1 MSTQG
6 SHAHAFRKWVSGKWI
21 LGALLGSFTVGAPAQ
36 TAPVSVG
43 IPGNYQSE
51 AGCAGD
57 WDPACPAT
65 QLVYD
70 ANGDI
75 WRNTF
80 SVTPAG
86 GYEYKVAL
94 NGSWDWN
101 YGLHAQ
107 QNGPNIP
114 LATSQSPQNVTFLYD
129 HKTHWVTDNV
139 SSIIATVPGSFQSE
153 MGCSGDWDPGC
164 FRTWLQDI
172 QGSGIYS
179 FSTGAIPAGT
189 YEAKVALNGTWDVN
203 YGQGGVQNGANIA
216 FTVPANGMEVVFQ
229 WNATTH
235 DLRVIVGGIR
245 GDLTKARAYWL
256 SADTI
261 AWSVPNAA
269 GTSVSLFADPDG
281 ALTLD
286 GPGVMPGPNT
296 RSWVL
301 TPEAA
306 GLSPALRAKFPHL
319 AGLAAFKLPAEA
331 IAAAAQ
337 SLKGQLAV
345 GATLAG
351 QGVDATGLQVPG
363 VLDDLYASR
372 AGSVA
377 FGPSFVNG
385 QTTLRVWA
393 PTARSLR
400 LRLFADSTTGTF
412 TTQPMTLDPA
422 SGVWSYSAP
431 SSSLDGVYYLYE
443 AEVFVRGTNRVE
455 TNVVTDPYSVSL
467 ARNSARSQV
476 VSFDDPDLQPRGW
489 RRLAKPSLAAPEDMV
504 LYELHVRDFSATDQT
519 VPENLRGT
527 FAAFTQKRSD
537 GMKHLATLGLAGVTH
552 VHLLP
557 AFDFATTNEDKTA
570 WQAPSFETLAAL
582 PADSAEQQAL
592 VAATADRDGFN
603 WGYDPLHYNVPEG
616 SYATDADGSARILEF
631 RQMVQSLNES
641 GLRVVMDVVYNHTNS
656 AGQNPNSI
664 LDKLVPGYYH
674 RLNGDGVVLGESCCA
689 DTATEHAMM
698 EKLMVDS
705 VVLWARRYKV
715 DGFRFDI
722 MGFHLKS
729 NMLKVRAALD
739 ALTLAKDGVDGR
751 SIYLYGEAWNFGVM
765 ANNGRGENAI
775 QVNMAGTGIGSFNDR
790 IRDAVRGGGPF
801 SPRRDQGFATGL
813 FVEPNGTFGGSAAD
827 EKAEL
832 LRLTDRVKLGL
843 AGNIA
848 SYEIVDAT
856 GVRKPGRDVDY
867 FGMPG
872 AFGALP
878 SDTIQYIGVHDD
890 PDWFDAM
897 NLKLGTAV
905 PRADRVRMHR
915 LGLSIVALSQGVPF
929 FMAGDEILRSKS
941 ADRNSY
947 NSGDWFNRIDWTR
960 KTHNWGVGLPPANG
974 NQDDWGIIG
983 PALADPNLK
992 PTAKDIDGTFRHF
1005 LEMLVIRKTSGLFR
1019 LRSAEEIQKAVS
1031 FYNTGP
1037 SQIPG
1042 LIVERII
1049 HTDRFCFPAAQAV
1062 VLVNATPQA
1071 QTFSDPA
1078 FRKQPLL
1085 LHPVQA
1091 LSQDAVVRQSKFQA
1105 SSGTFTIPART
1116 TAVFIEPCLGRR

>member
-1 MSTQG
+1 MS
-6 SHAHAFRKWVSGKWI
+6 SKCPRARAIMPLALAI
-21 LGALLGSFTVGAPAQ
+21 LAGCALQVTAQ
-36 TAPVSVG
+36 TIPASVSV
-43 IPGNYQSE
+43 PGSYQSE

-80 SVTPAG
+80 SVTPAAA
-86 GYEYKVAL
+86 YEYKVAL
-94 NGSWDWN
+94 NGSWDVN
-101 YGLHAQ
+101 YGLGAL

-114 LATSQSPQNVTFLYD
+114 LTTTASPQSVTFYYD
-129 HKTHWVTDNV
+129 HKTHWVTENI
-139 SSIIATVPGSFQSE
+139 SSIIATVPGDFQSE
-153 MGCSGDWDPGC
+153 IGCSGDWDPGC
-164 FRTWLQDI
+164 FRSWLQDI
-172 QGSGIYS
+172 NDTTIYS
-179 FSTGAIPAGT
+179 FSTNAIPAGT
-189 YEAKVALNGTWDVN
+189 YEAKVALNGGWEVN

-216 FTVPANGMEVVFQ
+216 FTVPANDMEVAFQ
-229 WNATTH
+229 WSSITK

-245 GDLTKARAYWL
+245 GDLTKAQAYWL

-261 AWSVPNAA
+261 AWNVASDTVV
-269 GTSVSLFADPDG
+269 TLFADPDG
-281 ALTLD
+281 ELTLD
-286 GPGVMPGPNT
+286 GPGIVAGPNST
-296 RSWVL
+296 SWTL
-301 TPEAA
+301 MHDPA
-306 GLSPALRAKFPHL
+306 GLPVALREKYPHL
-319 AGLAAFKLPAEA
+319 ANLAAFKLPA
-331 IAAAAQ
+331 AAVTAADQ

-345 GATLAG
+345 GAARPG
-351 QGVDATGLQVPG
+351 QGVDATSLQIPG
-363 VLDDLYASR
+363 VLDALYSTK
-372 AGSVA
+372 AGPLTL
-377 FGPSFVNG
+377 GPSFKHG

-393 PTARSLR
+393 PTARHLALR
-400 LRLFADSTTGTF
+400 IFADSNTSNYTTH
-412 TTQPMTLDPA
+412 PMTLDPA
-422 SGVWSYSAP
+422 SGIWSYTAP
-431 SSSLDGVYYLYE
+431 TAGVYGQYYLYE
-443 AEVFVRGTNRVE
+443 AQVFVRATNRVE

-467 ARNSARSQV
+467 ARNSTRSHI
-476 VSFDDPDLQPRGW
+476 VSLDDSALLPRDW
-489 RRLAKPSLAAPEDMV
+489 KRLHKPWLASVEDIV
-504 LYELHVRDFSATDQT
+504 LYELHVRDFSASDAT
-519 VPENLRGT
+519 VPADKRGT
-527 FAAFTQKRSD
+527 YAAFAQKRSD

-557 AFDFATTNEDKTA
+557 AFDFATTNEDKTTWA
-570 WQAPSFETLAAL
+570 TPAFDTLAAL
-582 PADSAEQQAL
+582 PADSSEQQAL
-592 VAATADRDGFN
+592 VAATSDRDAYN

-616 SYATDADGSARILEF
+616 SYATNADGAGRILEF
-631 RQMVQSLNES
+631 RQMVQSLNQS

-674 RLNGDGVVLGESCCA
+674 RLNGDGIVLGESCCA

-705 VVLWARRYKV
+705 IVLWARAYKL

-751 SIYLYGEAWNFGVM
+751 SIYVYGEGWNFGVM
-765 ANNGRGENAI
+765 ANNGRGVNAI
-775 QVNMAGTGIGSFNDR
+775 QVNMAGTGIGSFSDR

-813 FVEPNGTFGGSAAD
+813 YVEPNGTFGGSAAD
-827 EKAEL
+827 AKTEL
-832 LRLTDRVKLGL
+832 LRLTDLVRLGL

-848 SYEIVDAT
+848 SYEIVDGHGT
-856 GVRKPGRDVDY
+856 TLPGSEVDY

-872 AFGALP
+872 AYGAQP
-878 SDTIQYIGVHDD
+878 EDTIQYIGVHDD

-897 NLKLGTAV
+897 NLKVPSTL

-947 NSGDWFNRIDWTR
+947 NSGDWFNRIDWTM
-960 KTHNWGVGLPPANG
+960 KTNGWASGLPPAQG
-974 NQDDWGIIG
+974 NQDDWTIIG

-992 PTAKDIDGTFRHF
+992 PGAKDIEGTFRHM

-1019 LRSAEEIQKAVS
+1019 LRTADEIKKAVS
-1031 FYNTGP
+1031 FYNVGP
-1037 SQIPG
+1037 DQIPG
-1042 LIVERII
+1042 LIVERIVNPGKS
-1049 HTDRFCFPAAQAV
+1049 CFPASEAV
-1062 VLVNATPQA
+1062 VLVNATPQT
-1071 QTFSDPA
+1071 QTFADPA
-1078 FRKQPLL
+1078 FKRQPLL
-1085 LHPVQA
+1085 LHPIQA
-1091 LSQDAVVRQSKFQA
+1091 LSHDPVVRKAKFQG
-1105 SSGTFTIPART
+1105 STGTFTIPPRT
-1116 TAVFIEPCLGRR
+1116 TAVFIEPCFGWK

>member
-1 MSTQG
+1 MRSQNWRVRAVT
-6 SHAHAFRKWVSGKWI
+6 SLA
-21 LGALLGSFTVGAPAQ
+21 LALLGCQALEVSAQVPA
-36 TAPVSVG
+36 SVG

-70 ANGDI
+70 ANGDV

-80 SVTPAG
+80 SISPAG
-86 GYEYKVAL
+86 AYEYKVAL

-114 LATSQSPQNVTFLYD
+114 LATSASPQSVTFYYD
-129 HKTHWVTDNV
+129 HKTHWVTENV

-179 FSTGAIPAGT
+179 FSTSSIPAGS
-189 YEAKVALNGTWDVN
+189 YEAKVALNGSWDVN
-203 YGQGGVQNGANIA
+203 YGAGGVQNGPNIA
-216 FTVPANGMEVVFQ
+216 FSVPTTGMEVEFQ
-229 WNATTH
+229 WNSTTRV
-235 DLRVIVGGIR
+235 LRIIVGGIQ
-245 GDLTKARAYWL
+245 GDLSKAQAYWL

-261 AWSVPNAA
+261 AWNVPAD
-269 GTSVSLFADPDG
+269 TVVSLFADPDG

-286 GPGVMPGPNT
+286 GPGIVAGPNSS
-296 RSWVL
+296 SWTL
-301 TPEAA
+301 THDPA

-319 AGLAAFKLPAEA
+319 ASLTAFRLPPDAV
-331 IAAAAQ
+331 AAAAQ

-345 GATLAG
+345 GAVRG
-351 QGVDATGLQVPG
+351 PQGVDATGLQIPG
-363 VLDDLYASR
+363 VLDDLYSAM
-372 AGSVA
+372 AGPVTL
-377 FGPSFVNG
+377 GPSFKNG

-393 PTARSLR
+393 PTARNLNLR
-400 LRLFADSTTGTF
+400 VFADSNPATGYTTHA
-412 TTQPMTLDPA
+412 MTPDPA
-422 SGVWSYSAP
+422 SGVWSYSGD
-431 SSSLDGVYYLYE
+431 LKGKYYLYE
-443 AEVFVRGTNRVE
+443 AQVFVRSTNRVE

-467 ARNSARSQV
+467 SRNSARSQA
-476 VSFDDPDLQPRGW
+476 VSLDDAALQPRGW
-489 RRLAKPSLAAPEDMV
+489 RNLVKPHLSAPEDIV
-504 LYELHVRDFSATDQT
+504 LYELHVRDFSASDTT
-519 VPENLRGT
+519 VPAAQRGT
-527 FAAFTQKRSD
+527 YSAFTQRRSD
-537 GMKHLATLGLAGVTH
+537 GMKHLAVLGLAGVTH

-557 AFDFATTNEDKTA
+557 SFDFATTNEDRST
-570 WQAPSFETLAAL
+570 WQSPSFEVLSSY
-582 PADSAEQQAL
+582 PANSSEQQAL
-592 VAATADRDGFN
+592 IAATSDQDGYN

-616 SYATDADGSARILEF
+616 SYATDPDGSGRILEF
-631 RQMVQSLNES
+631 RQMVQSLNRT

-656 AGQNPNSI
+656 SGQNPNSI

-705 VVLWARRYKV
+705 VVQWAKQYKV

-739 ALTLAKDGVDGR
+739 ALTLAKDGVNGK
-751 SIYLYGEAWNFGVM
+751 SIYVYGEAWNFGVM

-813 FVEPNGTFGGSAAD
+813 YVEPNGTFGGSAAD

-848 SYEIVDAT
+848 DYPIVDAT
-856 GVRKPGRDVDY
+856 GAWKLGRDVDY

-872 AFGALP
+872 AFGAQP
-878 SDTIQYIGVHDD
+878 EDTIQYIGVHDD

-897 NLKLGTAV
+897 NLKLATSV
-905 PRADRVRMHR
+905 PRADRARMHR
-915 LGLSIVALSQGVPF
+915 LGLSVVALSQGVPF

-947 NSGDWFNRIDWTR
+947 NSGDWFNRIDWTLQS
-960 KTHNWGVGLPPANG
+960 NGWGSGLPPANG
-974 NQDDWGIIG
+974 NQDDWNIIG

-992 PTAKDIDGTFRHF
+992 PTAKDIDGTFRHM

-1019 LRSAEEIQKAVS
+1019 LRTPEEIKKAVS
-1031 FYNTGP
+1031 FYNVGP
-1037 SQIPG
+1037 DQVPG
-1042 LIVERII
+1042 LIVERIVNMEK
-1049 HTDRFCFPAAQAV
+1049 FCFPASQAV

-1071 QTFSDPA
+1071 QTFTASDFKRQA
-1078 FRKQPLL
+1078 LQ
-1085 LHPVQA
+1085 LHPIQA
-1091 LSQDAVVRQSKFQA
+1091 LSQDPVVRTSKFD
-1105 SSGTFTIPART
+1105 SRTGTFTIPART
-1116 TAVFIEPCLGRR
+1116 TSVFVQPCFGVK